1 MVAETRV
8 RRSPEFE
15 AAQES
20 YIDLLTQQV
29 GRAPGTAGIPTL
41 AQLGPQVAGVDPL
54 TQAAQQRAATQAG
67 LGQLTFTPEGTVSG
81 IGTGT
86 GVAGFQPFLDQAA
99 KFQTDAATTL
109 GAVPTDIAAA
119 RTTLGGVPSDIAAAR
134 TTLGGVPADI
144 TAARALTGPTAFQQ
158 FMSPYQQQVIQT
170 TLDEFDKQA
179 ASGIPALQ
187 AQAIGAGAFGG
198 GREGVQLAEYQ
209 AQSDKNRAA
218 LQAQLLQ
225 QGFTQAQNLAQQDF
239 ARRQALTGLQQNL
252 AQSQLGLG
260 TTQQSLAQSQLGLG
274 TTTGGLATSQLGL
287 GEFSRG
293 LASLQPSLEA
303 ATQQQL
309 GTAGTGALSL
319 RQALLDADQQRA
331 QLAYQEPISRIQA
344 LGSGLASQVG
354 GVPTTTQ
361 TLGTTQPVASPL
373 SQALQVGLTAYGLG
387 NIFGGN

>member
-41 AQLGPQVAGVDPL
+41 AQLGPKVAGVDPL

-67 LGQLTFTPEGTVSG
+67 LGQLTFTPEGTVDT

-86 GVAGFQPFLDQAA
+86 GVAGFEPFLDQA
-99 KFQTDAATTL
+99 KQFQTDAATTL

-119 RTTLGGVPSDIAAAR
+119 RTTLAGAA
-134 TTLGGVPADI
+134 G
-144 TAARALTGPTAFQQ
+144 LTGPTAFQQ

-170 TLDEFDKQA
+170 TLDEFDRQA
-179 ASGIPALQ
+179 AAGIPALQ
-187 AQAIGAGAFGG
+187 ASAVAAGAFGG
-198 GREGVQLAEYQ
+198 GREGVRLAEFQ

-239 ARRQALTGLQQNL
+239 ARRQ
-252 AQSQLGLG
+252 
-260 TTQQSLAQSQLGLG
+260 SLAQAQLGLG

-319 RQALLDADQQRA
+319 RQALLDAEQQRA

>member
-15 AAQES
+15 AAQEA

-41 AQLGPQVAGVDPL
+41 GQLGPQVAGVDPL

-67 LGQLTFTPEGTVSG
+67 LGQLAFTPEGTVSG

-99 KFQTDAATTL
+99 QFQTDAA
-109 GAVPTDIAAA
+109 
-119 RTTLGGVPSDIAAAR
+119 TTLGGVPSDIAAAR
-134 TTLGGVPADI
+134 TTLAG
-144 TAARALTGPTAFQQ
+144 AAGLTGPAAFQQ
-158 FMSPYQQQVIQT
+158 FMSPYQQQVVQT
-170 TLDEFDKQA
+170 TLDEFDRQA
-179 ASGIPALQ
+179 AAGIPALQ
-187 AQAIGAGAFGG
+187 ASAVAAGAFGG
-198 GREGVQLAEYQ
+198 GREGVRLAEFQ

-239 ARRQALTGLQQNL
+239 ARRQ
-252 AQSQLGLG
+252 
-260 TTQQSLAQSQLGLG
+260 SLAQAQLGLG

-293 LASLQPSLEA
+293 LASLQPSLES

>member
-67 LGQLTFTPEGTVSG
+67 LGQLTFTPEGTVDT

-86 GVAGFQPFLDQAA
+86 GVAGFEPFLDQA
-99 KFQTDAATTL
+99 KQFQTDAATTL

-119 RTTLGGVPSDIAAAR
+119 RTTLAGAA
-134 TTLGGVPADI
+134 G
-144 TAARALTGPTAFQQ
+144 LTGPTAFQQ

-170 TLDEFDKQA
+170 TLDEFDRQA
-179 ASGIPALQ
+179 AAGIPALQ
-187 AQAIGAGAFGG
+187 ASAVAAGAFGG
-198 GREGVQLAEYQ
+198 GREGVRLAEFQ

-239 ARRQALTGLQQNL
+239 ARRQ
-252 AQSQLGLG
+252 
-260 TTQQSLAQSQLGLG
+260 SLAQAQLGLG

-319 RQALLDADQQRA
+319 RQALLDAEQQRA

>member
-86 GVAGFQPFLDQAA
+86 GVAGFQPFLDQA
-99 KFQTDAATTL
+99 KQFQTDAA
-109 GAVPTDIAAA
+109 
-119 RTTLGGVPSDIAAAR
+119 TTLGGVPSDIAAAR
-134 TTLGGVPADI
+134 TTLAG
-144 TAARALTGPTAFQQ
+144 AAGLTGPSAFQQ
-158 FMSPYQQQVIQT
+158 FMSPYQQQVIDT
-170 TLDEFDKQA
+170 TLAEFDKQA
-179 ASGIPALQ
+179 AAGIPGLQ
-187 AQAIGAGAFGG
+187 ASAVAAGAFGG
-198 GREGVQLAEYQ
+198 GREGVRLAEYQ

-218 LQAQLLQ
+218 LQGQLLQ

-239 ARRQALTGLQQNL
+239 ARR
-252 AQSQLGLG
+252 
-260 TTQQSLAQSQLGLG
+260 QSLAQSQLGLG